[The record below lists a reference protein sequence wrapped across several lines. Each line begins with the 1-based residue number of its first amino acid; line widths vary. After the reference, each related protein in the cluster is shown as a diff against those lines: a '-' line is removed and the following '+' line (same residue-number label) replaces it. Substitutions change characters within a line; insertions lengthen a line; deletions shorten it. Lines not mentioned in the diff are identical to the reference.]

1 MYSSTTIIG
10 NLSKD
15 ISLTY
20 VPSGTAVA
28 KTSIA
33 YSDGF
38 GENKKTHF
46 IDVAAWGKTAEA
58 FNNYCKKGSKVLLV
72 GVVQL
77 EQWTAQDGSNRSKHS
92 LRVDTMKM
100 LDGKSDGQKNMQDA
114 PSGGGEYINQNGI
127 RQSTVPITQNGQPY
141 IPEIDID
148 EDEIPFKEV

>member
-1 MYSSTTIIG
+1 MYSSTTIVG

-15 ISLTY
+15 IALTY

-46 IDVAAWGKTAEA
+46 IDVVVWGKTAEA

-77 EQWTAQDGSNRSKHS
+77 EQWTAQDGSSRSRHS
-92 LRVDTMKM
+92 LRVEEMKM
-100 LDGKSDGQKNMQDA
+100 LDSKPNDGKSQQSQPKQYQKQVAN
-114 PSGGGEYINQNGI
+114 
-127 RQSTVPITQNGQPY
+127 
-141 IPEIDID
+141 IPEIDLSID
-148 EDEIPFKEV
+148 EVPF

>member
-1 MYSSTTIIG
+1 MYSSTTIVG

-15 ISLTY
+15 VTLTY
-20 VPSGTAVA
+20 VTSGTAVA

-46 IDVAAWGKTAEA
+46 IDVVVWGKTAEA
-58 FNNYCKKGSKVLLV
+58 LNSYCKKGSKVLLV

-77 EQWTAQDGSNRSKHS
+77 EQWTAQDGSTRSKHS

-100 LDGKSDGQKNMQDA
+100 LDSKQDGQRNMQDA
-114 PSGGGEYINQNGI
+114 PDGGGEYIDESGI
-127 RQSTVPITQNGQPY
+127 RGSTIPITQNGQSY
-141 IPEIDID
+141 VPEIDID
-148 EDEIPFKEV
+148 DDSIPF

>member
-46 IDVAAWGKTAEA
+46 IDVVAWGKTAEA
-58 FNNYCKKGSKVLLV
+58 LNSYCKKGSKVLLV

-77 EQWTAQDGSNRSKHS
+77 EQWTAQDGTNRSKHS

-100 LDGKSDGQKNMQDA
+100 LDSKKQ
-114 PSGGGEYINQNGI
+114 NQENSY
-127 RQSTVPITQNGQPY
+127 QSQQQTKEPPVVYENHGVDDDDM
-141 IPEIDID
+141 EDID
-148 EDEIPFKEV
+148 SSIPF

>member
-1 MYSSTTIIG
+1 MYSSTTIVG

-15 ISLTY
+15 IALTY

-46 IDVAAWGKTAEA
+46 IDVVVWGKTAEA

-77 EQWTAQDGSNRSKHS
+77 EQWTAQDGSSRSRHS
-92 LRVDTMKM
+92 LRVEEMKM
-100 LDGKSDGQKNMQDA
+100 LDSK
-114 PSGGGEYINQNGI
+114 PSGVQSQQSQAKQYQKPEVNIPELDVDMDD
-127 RQSTVPITQNGQPY
+127 STVP
-141 IPEIDID
+141 
-148 EDEIPFKEV
+148 FKRG

>member
-1 MYSSTTIIG
+1 MYSSTTIVG

-15 ISLTY
+15 ITLTY

-46 IDVAAWGKTAEA
+46 IDVVVWGKTTEA

-72 GVVQL
+72 GIVQL
-77 EQWTAQDGSNRSKHS
+77 EQWTAQDGTNRSRHS
-92 LRVDTMKM
+92 LRVDNMKM
-100 LDGKSDGQKNMQDA
+100 LDGKEDNQGQSQSEYQEPKQN
-114 PSGGGEYINQNGI
+114 SGYK
-127 RQSTVPITQNGQPY
+127 

-148 EDEIPFKEV
+148 EDKIPF

>member
-1 MYSSTTIIG
+1 MYSSTTIVG

-15 ISLTY
+15 IALTY

-46 IDVAAWGKTAEA
+46 IDVVVWGKTAEA

-77 EQWTAQDGSNRSKHS
+77 EQWTAQDGSSRSRHS
-92 LRVDTMKM
+92 LRVEEMKM
-100 LDGKSDGQKNMQDA
+100 LDSKPSDGNSQQSQPKQYQKQVAN
-114 PSGGGEYINQNGI
+114 
-127 RQSTVPITQNGQPY
+127 
-141 IPEIDID
+141 IPEIYID
-148 EDEIPFKEV
+148 DDSSEVPF

>member
-1 MYSSTTIIG
+1 MYSSTTIVG

-15 ISLTY
+15 IALTY

-46 IDVAAWGKTAEA
+46 IDVVVWGKTAEA
-58 FNNYCKKGSKVLLV
+58 LNSYCKKGSKVLLV

-77 EQWTAQDGSNRSKHS
+77 EQWTAQDGSSRSRHS
-92 LRVDTMKM
+92 LRVEEMKM
-100 LDGKSDGQKNMQDA
+100 LDSKPSDGSSQQSQPKQYQKQVAN
-114 PSGGGEYINQNGI
+114 
-127 RQSTVPITQNGQPY
+127 
-141 IPEIDID
+141 IPELEIDMD
-148 EDEIPFKEV
+148 ESVPF

>member
-1 MYSSTTIIG
+1 MYSSTTIVG

-15 ISLTY
+15 IALTY

-46 IDVAAWGKTAEA
+46 IDVVVWGKTAEA

-77 EQWTAQDGSNRSKHS
+77 EQWTAQDGSSRSKHS
-92 LRVDTMKM
+92 LRVEEMKM
-100 LDGKSDGQKNMQDA
+100 LDSK
-114 PSGGGEYINQNGI
+114 PSGVQSQQSQPKQYQKPEVYIPELDVDMDD
-127 RQSTVPITQNGQPY
+127 STVP
-141 IPEIDID
+141 
-148 EDEIPFKEV
+148 FKRG